1 MWPVLLNVGLGALGN
16 MSRRSGSLVPKNLI
30 RNVIMAALVAGL
42 GLIAAC
48 LLMLAGI
55 IALWPELTLAE
66 LLAIG
71 GGACALLAL
80 LLYWSMES
88 PNKWLKMPPAEPL
101 LSSPSDLVDAFKR
114 GWTKG

>member
-1 MWPVLLNVGLGALGN
+1 MLLNVGLGALGN
-16 MSRRSGSLVPKNLI
+16 MSRRPGGLVPKNLV
-30 RNVIMAALVAGL
+30 RNLVLAAMAAGL

-55 IALWPELTLAE
+55 MALWPELSVAE

-80 LLYWSMES
+80 LLYMSMES
-88 PNKWLKMPPAEPL
+88 PKTWLKIPPAEPL
-101 LSSPSDLVDAFKR
+101 LSSPSDLLDAFKR
-114 GWTKG
+114 GWNNS